1 MNCSTPGL
9 PVHHQLPEFTQTH
22 VHRVGDAIQPSY
34 PLSSPSPPAPNPSQN
49 QNFSN
54 ESTLHMRWPKY
65 WSFSFSISPS
75 SDHPG
80 LLKEGLVGSSWS
92 PRDSQESSPWPQF
105 ESINSLA
112 LSLLCGPTLISV
124 YDYWKNHSYDNT
136 DFCKV
141 MSLFFNTLSRS
152 VIVFFPK
159 SKCLLISWLLSL
171 STVILEPR
179 KIKCHCF
186 YIFPFYLTWSGGTGC
201 HNLRFF

>member
-1 MNCSTPGL
+1 MSIESVMLYKHLIVCHPLLLL
-9 PVHHQLPEFTQTH
+9 PSIFP
-22 VHRVGDAIQPSY
+22 RA
-34 PLSSPSPPAPNPSQN
+34 
-49 QNFSN
+49 FSN
-54 ESTLHMRWPKY
+54 ESVLHIRWPKY
-65 WSFSFSISPS
+65 CSFTFSFSNHPS
-75 SDHPG
+75 N
-80 LLKEGLVGSSWS
+80 EFQSWE
-92 PRDSQESSPWPQF
+92 DSQESSPAPQF